1 VKRAGDWQLLDHD
14 SDPLDADLYE
24 VGRQADHYTNTAE
37 LIVQQT
43 ARLRQIGAGDNQL
56 VGKYAK
62 ALEDKSADLAGQLEK
77 THKRYAAVGSQ
88 LKRYYPALDTALNE
102 SWGALQDALD
112 ADAAQRSAA
121 ALPNPTADPG
131 KALTDEQQK
140 QVRKHDEAVS
150 AANGDMA
157 AAKKR
162 LDSALSDLNNVAKD
176 VADKIHDSLH
186 DGLSDS
192 FWDKFKN
199 FVVEFVKVVVDIAG
213 YIAIACAVVAL
224 VVGMFIP
231 GLDILEG
238 LALAGLIATLVTTA
252 GDTFLAATG
261 NGIWFSVGLDVFA
274 LLTFGAGKF
283 ASAGLKVADE
293 ASAEAGGRVAARQT
307 RAFNKGAKS
316 LSRRIESG
324 SGKAQRRALAE
335 RRALGQ
341 RPTRPG
347 EFNRGLRQA
356 RADGADRNAWKYGG
370 DRDMA
375 GREAGIRYAQGKYP
389 NSSAVARAS
398 AGAGK
403 YATIGKYSWSSGA
416 AVAGGDKAASESETF
431 PYQGIESYNQ
441 FKDGFVHQVV
451 PW

>member
-1 VKRAGDWQLLDHD
+1 MKRAGDWQLLDHD

-24 VGRQADHYTNTAE
+24 VGRQADHYASTAE

-62 ALEDKSADLAGQLEK
+62 TLEDKSADLAGQLEK
-77 THKRYAAVGSQ
+77 THKRYSAVGSQ
-88 LKRYYPALDTALNE
+88 LKRYYPALDTALTE

-112 ADAAQRSAA
+112 ADTAQRTAA
-121 ALPNPTADPG
+121 ALPKPTADPG
-131 KALTDEQQK
+131 KTLTGEQQR
-140 QVRKHDEAVS
+140 QVTKHDNAVS
-150 AANGDMA
+150 AANGEMA

-162 LDSALSDLNNVAKD
+162 LDRALSDLNGVAKD
-176 VADKIHDSLH
+176 VAGKIHDSLH

-199 FVVEFVKVVVDIAG
+199 FVVEFVKVVVEVAG

-238 LALAGLIATLVTTA
+238 LALAGLIATLVSTA

-261 NGIWFSVGLDVFA
+261 NGSWFSVGLDIFA

-283 ASAGLKVADE
+283 ASAGLKAADK
-293 ASAEAGGRVAARQT
+293 ATAEAGGRVAARQT
-307 RAFNKGAKS
+307 RAFNKEAKS
-316 LSRRIESG
+316 LGRRIESG
-324 SGKAQRRALAE
+324 SGKARGRALAE
-335 RRALGQ
+335 QRALGQ
-341 RPTRPG
+341 RPTRPA
-347 EFNRGLRQA
+347 EFSRGMRQA
-356 RADGADRNAWKYGG
+356 RAAGPSRDAWKYGG

-375 GREAGIRYAQGKYP
+375 GREAGVRYAQGKYP
-389 NSSAVARAS
+389 NSAAVARAS
-398 AGAGK
+398 AGVGK
-403 YATIGKYSWSSGA
+403 YSTIGKYSWSSGV
-416 AVAGGDKAASESETF
+416 AVAGGDKALSGSEVL
-431 PYQGIESYNQ
+431 PYDGSGPYKE